1 MSITSR
7 TLTRNCLR
15 AGLAVLLLTGGALGC
30 GPADPLMQQLPIDAL
45 HQAEGTG
52 KDGDLT
58 ITMPAQIVNRYA
70 VLSTAAK
77 PGDKT
82 ITLSSVAGQGVD
94 ALLPLAADDLLLIIQ
109 MQGADIDTTNSA
121 AYGSVID
128 LRSAGR
134 YEFIGV
140 TAVDQAAGTISVYS
154 GCGGLKNSYDPTG
167 HVQVIRVPQYK
178 NLTVSAGAGITAPS
192 WNGQTGG
199 IVALQVR
206 DTITVDG
213 SIDVSGLGFRGGQRN
228 PNPMQRTPGIGSYYR
243 ASNAMDGGNRGESIA
258 GYVTEYKQSGP
269 FGRGA
274 AANGGGGGNRI
285 GAGGGGGGG
294 GGNVEQWN
302 GQGEMLMSVIGGAMA
317 WPLDP
322 GYDSNRT
329 EFPGGGRGG
338 YTYSSAA
345 LDPTVLA
352 PGDMTW
358 GDDFRRERGGLGG
371 RPTSNDP
378 SSRLFLGGG
387 GGGGD
392 DYLSTSGAGGSGGGL
407 VFIDARTV
415 NGSGKIAANGQN
427 GQPATSTGSGGG
439 GGGGGGGGTVVVAA
453 STGIDNIVIQATG
466 GQGGSQTAMTANAAG
481 PGGGGGGGYVSIS
494 QSTTVMPLATGGAG
508 GTTASTDMTKFPR
521 NGASDG
527 GIGQVI
533 QSALGPYAGAPYCS
547 IADLSLK
554 MTVSPQQANELD
566 PFQVELAVENLG
578 PGLSGNVEVAL
589 DLPTGVKVSSIDAS
603 SWSCRQTAKQLIC
616 KLATLAIGAAPV
628 IKVSLIPALGET
640 TLELTANVS
649 APTTDP
655 ALDNNAASFTLSNPT
670 PLVARPA
677 GGGFGCNTHGSSA
690 TTSHGLWLLG
700 ISLLALRRWPRRV
713 RETGVRLGFG
723 R

>member
-15 AGLAVLLLTGGALGC
+15 AGLAVFLLTGGALGC
-30 GPADPLMQQLPIDAL
+30 GPADPLNPQLPIDAL
-45 HQAEGTG
+45 QQAEGTG
-52 KDGDLT
+52 KDGDQT
-58 ITMPAQIVNRYA
+58 ITAASQIVNRYA
-70 VLSTAAK
+70 VLAAAAK

-82 ITLSSVAGQGVD
+82 ITLSTVVGQGVD
-94 ALLPLAADDLLLIIQ
+94 ALMPLAPDDLLLIIQ
-109 MQGADIDTTNSA
+109 VQGADIDTSNSA
-121 AYGSVID
+121 AYGAVID
-128 LRSAGR
+128 LLSAGR

-140 TAVDQAAGTISVYS
+140 TSVDQASGTISVYS
-154 GCGGLKNSYDPTG
+154 GCGGLKNSYDPSG

-178 NLTVSAGAGITAPS
+178 NLTVAAGAGITAPS

-213 SIDVSGLGFRGGQRN
+213 SIDVSGLGFRGGLRN
-228 PNPMQRTPGIGSYYR
+228 PNTMQRTAGIGSYYR

-258 GYVTEYKQSGP
+258 GYVNEYKASGP

-285 GAGGGGGGG
+285 GAGGGGGAGG
-294 GGNVEQWN
+294 GDVSKWS
-302 GQGEMLMSVIGGAMA
+302 GQGEMLMSVTGGTMA

-322 GYDSNRT
+322 GFDSNRT

-345 LDPTVLA
+345 LDPTMIA

-371 RPTSNDP
+371 RPTTNDP
-378 SSRLFLGGG
+378 TARLFLGGG
-387 GGGGD
+387 GGSGD

-415 NGSGKIAANGQN
+415 VGSGKITANGQS
-427 GQPATSTGSGGG
+427 GQPATSTGSGA
-439 GGGGGGGGTVVVAA
+439 GGGGGGGTVVIAA
-453 STGIDNIVIQATG
+453 SGSIDNIGIFASG
-466 GQGGSQTAMTANAAG
+466 GTGGSQTAMTANAAG

-494 QSTTVMPLATGGAG
+494 QSTTVMPLAAGGTG
-508 GTTASTDMTKFPR
+508 GTTASTDMVKFPR

-527 GIGQVI
+527 GVGQVI

-547 IADLSLK
+547 IADLALT
-554 MTVSPQQANELD
+554 MTVSPQQASEID
-566 PFQVELAVENLG
+566 PVQVNLAVENLG

-589 DLPTGVKVSSIDAS
+589 DIPTGVKVSSIDAAN
-603 SWSCRQTAKQLIC
+603 WSCRQTTKQLIC
-616 KLATLAIGAAPV
+616 KLATLAIGTAPV
-628 IKVSLIPALGET
+628 VQVTLIPALGET
-640 TLELTANVS
+640 ELALTAKVS

-655 ALDNNAASFTLSNPT
+655 VLDNNTASVTLSNPT
-670 PLVARPA
+670 PLWARPA
-677 GGGFGCNTHGSSA
+677 GGGFGCSTHGSSS
-690 TTSHGLWLLG
+690 TTSHGLWVLG
-700 ISLLALRRWPRRV
+700 ISLLAMRLWPRRV
-713 RETGVRLGFG
+713 RNPGVRLGLW